1 MVERLP
7 GMGESKLGGEMAG
20 AEPFSDRAF
29 PDELFPAELCDCVG
43 ASELCDGSFGAEG
56 PVDELGD
63 ILGASGRAKL
73 FFVAA
78 VFLLCDETL
87 L

>member
-1 MVERLP
+1 
-7 GMGESKLGGEMAG
+7 MGESKLGGEMAG
-20 AEPFSDRAF
+20 AELFSDRAF

-43 ASELCDGSFGAEG
+43 ASELCDGSFGTEG

>member
-1 MVERLP
+1 
-7 GMGESKLGGEMAG
+7 MGESKLGGEMA
-20 AEPFSDRAF
+20 ELFSDRAF
-29 PDELFPAELCDCVG
+29 PAELFPAELCDCVG
-43 ASELCDGSFGAEG
+43 ASELCDECFGAEG

-63 ILGASGRAKL
+63 ILGASGRAEL

>member
-1 MVERLP
+1 
-7 GMGESKLGGEMAG
+7 MGESKLGGEMA
-20 AEPFSDRAF
+20 ELFSDRAF
-29 PDELFPAELCDCVG
+29 PDKLFPAELCDCVG
-43 ASELCDGSFGAEG
+43 ASELCDGSFGTEAG

>member
-1 MVERLP
+1 
-7 GMGESKLGGEMAG
+7 MGESKLGGEMA
-20 AEPFSDRAF
+20 ELFSDRAF
-29 PDELFPAELCDCVG
+29 PDELFTAELCDCVG

-78 VFLLCDETL
+78 GFLLCDETL

>member
-1 MVERLP
+1 
-7 GMGESKLGGEMAG
+7 MGESKLGGEMA
-20 AEPFSDRAF
+20 EPFSDRAF
-29 PDELFPAELCDCVG
+29 PAELFPAELCDCVG